1 MIDPLADVV
10 TLLRPS
16 AAFSKSVSAS
26 GPWRVRRAEHG
37 RPFYCAVLEG
47 SCRLRVLGRD
57 PVMLEPGDFVLIP
70 AADAFEMSSLTPPT
84 EGSETMPV
92 EVGPGEFRVG
102 RQDGPA
108 DVRMLVGYCTFG
120 SPDAGLL
127 VSLLPSLVHVRGE
140 TRLASLMHL
149 VGEEARQRRP
159 ARDLILERLLE
170 VMLIEALRSMDG
182 PATTP
187 GLVRG
192 LGDERLAAA
201 LRRMHER
208 PTEAW
213 TVARMAHEAGLSRS
227 VFFERFGRA
236 VGVAPMEYLLAWRM
250 AVAKDLLRREVGGIA
265 EVAERVGYGSAST
278 FSVAFSRHVG
288 MPPAVYAR
296 EQRQSLG
303 ARSA

>member
-1 MIDPLADVV
+1 MSDPLADVV

-47 SCRLRVLGRD
+47 SCRVAVRGHTPLI
-57 PVMLEPGDFVLIP
+57 LEGGDFVLVP
-70 AADAFEMSSLTPPT
+70 AADGFETSSLTSFT
-84 EGSETMPV
+84 EDEDTVPV
-92 EVGPGEFRVG
+92 EEHPGEFRLG
-102 RQDGPA
+102 RQDGPT

-127 VSLLPSLVHVRGE
+127 VSLLPGLVHVRGE
-140 TRLASLMHL
+140 TRLAALVQL

-159 ARDLILERLLE
+159 ARDLILARLLE
-170 VMLIEALRSMDG
+170 VMLIEALRSRDG
-182 PATTP
+182 PTTSP

-192 LGDERLAAA
+192 LGDDRLAAA
-201 LRRMHER
+201 LRGMHER
-208 PTEAW
+208 PTAPW
-213 TVARMAHEAGLSRS
+213 TVARMAQEAALSRS
-227 VFFERFGRA
+227 VFFERFRRA

-250 AVAKDLLRREVGGIA
+250 ALAKDLLRREGGGIA
-265 EVAERVGYGSAST
+265 EVAARVGYGSAST

-288 MPPAVYAR
+288 LPPAAYAR
-296 EQRQSLG
+296 EHSH
-303 ARSA
+303 SA